1 MKLQLG
7 YLAANVL
14 ADVSLLFVKFTFD
27 DFDYNKPANY
37 YSRVPVIEVYR
48 YTDNTLVATLT
59 RETTH
64 KDTEKIG
71 GFYTGLLTN
80 YDRESM
86 YFKIIAP
93 TVRLTMTISLSFG
106 I

>member
-7 YLAANVL
+7 YLAANVF
-14 ADVSLLFVKFTFD
+14 ADMSMMFVSFTFD
-27 DFDYNKPANY
+27 GFLYNYQADY

-59 RETTH
+59 REKTH
-64 KDTEKIG
+64 MNG
-71 GFYTGLLTN
+71 GFFTGLLTN
-80 YDRESM
+80 YDRKSM

-93 TVRLTMTISLSFG
+93 TVRLTMTISLLFG